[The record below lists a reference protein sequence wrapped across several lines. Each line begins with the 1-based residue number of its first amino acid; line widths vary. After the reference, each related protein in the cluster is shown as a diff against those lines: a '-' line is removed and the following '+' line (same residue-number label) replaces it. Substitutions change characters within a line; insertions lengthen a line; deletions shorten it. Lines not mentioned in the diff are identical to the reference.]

1 MSILSLKGV
10 SKRFRRVTVVDNVT
24 IDAMSPVPVQTITA
38 DNVGEFLQ

>member
-1 MSILSLKGV
+1 MSILPLRGV
-10 SKRFRRVTVVDNVT
+10 SKRLNGVTVVDNVT